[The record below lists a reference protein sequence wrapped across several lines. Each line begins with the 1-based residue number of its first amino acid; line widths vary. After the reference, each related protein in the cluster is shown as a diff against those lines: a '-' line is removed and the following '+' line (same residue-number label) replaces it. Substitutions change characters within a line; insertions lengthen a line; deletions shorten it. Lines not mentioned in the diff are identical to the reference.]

1 MIGRSASR
9 SESILKAYYI
19 HTYIHTY
26 IVHYSCEIYIRNVYT
41 NKPSDKVVT
50 VDLTLVGPVTPA
62 EFSHLTL
69 KEYCFPGL
77 KSVTVSSEGGE
88 VEVAVSTVNSFP
100 LSERYVTMYLNGPT
114 VALRHPLTVSLTDRA
129 VTVPLSIDTRGLL
142 DGAVCANV
150 KCNNKPKVVKSY
162 INAASGY

>member
-1 MIGRSASR
+1 M
-9 SESILKAYYI
+9 
-19 HTYIHTY
+19 T
-26 IVHYSCEIYIRNVYT
+26 
-41 NKPSDKVVT
+41 VVF
-50 VDLTLVGPVTPA
+50 TLGPVMPA

-114 VALRHPLTVSLTDRA
+114 VALRHPLNVSLTDWA
-129 VTVPLSIDTRGLL
+129 VIPSTDTLGL
-142 DGAVCANV
+142 DGAVCENV
-150 KCNNKPKVVKSY
+150 KHNNKPKVVRSYFLMKLMATSVIKSARHTCRQC
-162 INAASGY
+162 AAV